1 MRCGRSSKWCTKM
14 IKQSVLSTI
23 STMRNIKYA
32 VIAGAMM
39 LALLTAIGVGQ
50 AKAADASTVP
60 ASERP
65 VVDLRTWPT
74 PKIDLSKL
82 PDNEQNRQ
90 IKLGQALFTHTSEY
104 LGPEMLD
111 HSKRYAGTN
120 MACSS
125 CHRAAATIPYAAPLI
140 GTYSVYPQFQPRFG
154 KMVTLENRV
163 NLCFTH
169 SLAGREIPDDSKEM
183 KAIVAYIEYLSRGV
197 PKGAKIIGEKEM
209 VVEEPKRAA
218 NLARGEVVYNN
229 QCAVCHGADGSGK
242 RVGTFGDRKGY
253 TFPPLWGM
261 DATSESASM
270 FRILSTFQYVYVNMP
285 FGQATWDKPALSKD
299 DAYDVAGFV
308 ISHPRQPREGEVAK
322 DFSNPYDKPED
333 FPWGPYV
340 DSFSETQHK
349 YGPFEAIRR
358 EDAAAREKAKQEKAL
373 KSSPRS

>member
-1 MRCGRSSKWCTKM
+1 MKRSLKVISKNESRLVM
-14 IKQSVLSTI
+14 GGLV
-23 STMRNIKYA
+23 
-32 VIAGAMM
+32 
-39 LALLTAIGVGQ
+39 LALLTSVTVGQ
-50 AKAADASTVP
+50 AEAADVSSIPAVAAS
-60 ASERP
+60 RP

-74 PKIDLSKL
+74 PEIDLSKL
-82 PDNEQNRQ
+82 PDTEQNRM

-104 LGPEMLD
+104 LGPEVRD
-111 HSKRYAGTN
+111 PSKRYAGTN
-120 MACSS
+120 MACGS

-154 KMVTLENRV
+154 KMVSLENRV

-169 SLAGREIPDDSKEM
+169 SLSGREIPDDSKEM

-218 NLARGEVVYNN
+218 NLVRGAEVYKN
-229 QCAVCHGADGSGK
+229 QCAVCHGAEGLGQ
-242 RVGTFGDRKGY
+242 RVGKVGDTKGY
-253 TFPPLWGM
+253 TFPPLWGP

-270 FRILSTFQYVYVNMP
+270 FRILSTYQYVYVNMP
-285 FGQATWDKPALSKD
+285 MGQATWDRPALSKD

-349 YGPFEAIRR
+349 YGPFDAIRA
-358 EDAAAREKAKQEKAL
+358 EDAAAREKAKKEREAAGNPVSP
-373 KSSPRS
+373 SSSK

>member
-1 MRCGRSSKWCTKM
+1 MEKNCMHKA
-14 IKQSVLSTI
+14 LSHL
-23 STMRNIKYA
+23 KKKEA
-32 VIAGAMM
+32 GVIAGGMM
-39 LALLTAIGVGQ
+39 LALLTAVGWGVAG
-50 AKAADASTVP
+50 AAPAAD
-60 ASERP
+60 RP

-74 PKIDLSKL
+74 PDTDLSKL
-82 PDNEQNRQ
+82 PDNEQSTL
-90 IKLGQALFTHTSEY
+90 IKMGQAIFTHTSEY
-104 LGPEMLD
+104 LGPEVAD
-111 HSKRYAGTN
+111 RTKRYSGTN
-120 MACSS
+120 MACGS
-125 CHRAAATIPYAAPLI
+125 CHRAAATLPYAAPLI

-154 KMVTLENRV
+154 KMVSLESRA

-169 SLAGREIPDDSKEM
+169 SLAGREIPEDSKEM

-218 NLARGEVVYNN
+218 NLVRGEEVYKT
-229 QCAVCHGADGSGK
+229 QCAVCHGAEGRGQ
-242 RVGTFGDRKGY
+242 RVGTVGDTKGY
-253 TFPPLWGM
+253 KFPPLWGP

-285 FGQATWDKPALSKD
+285 FGQATWDRPALSKD

-349 YGPFEAIRR
+349 YGPFDVIRA
-358 EDAAAREKAKQEKAL
+358 EDAAAREKAKKEKEA
-373 KSSPRS
+373 KGVPSPQASSK